1 LNRSEESS
9 ADTYMAAPSFG
20 DLTTAADTVLLW
32 YIAKP
37 CEYVGRPVRQQDDP
51 RCCND
56 TALGGLSVAD
66 AFEPAVTR
74 SGGERDPLTAQTAR
88 RNIPQARTFE

>member
-1 LNRSEESS
+1 
-9 ADTYMAAPSFG
+9 MVP
-20 DLTTAADTVLLW
+20 
-32 YIAKP
+32 IAKP

-88 RNIPQARTFE
+88 RNIPQARTFEWICGTCQCFRLVLFNA

>member
-1 LNRSEESS
+1 
-9 ADTYMAAPSFG
+9 MAP
-20 DLTTAADTVLLW
+20 
-32 YIAKP
+32 IAKP

-66 AFEPAVTR
+66 AFERAVTR
-74 SGGERDPLTAQTAR
+74 SGGERDPLTARHCAPEHPAVRMICGTCQCFRLVLFNA
-88 RNIPQARTFE
+88 